1 MAEQKP
7 EFKHI
12 VRIANT
18 DLDGN
23 KPIGHNLT
31 KIKGVNFMFA
41 NMVLNFTGVDR
52 AKKAGELSEDD
63 IKKLNDFLMEPL
75 KHGAPEWM
83 LNRRNDYYTGE
94 TTHLLTGNI
103 VFVRENDIKRLKKI
117 RAYRGVRHIQG
128 LPTRGQRTR
137 SNFRKNKGK
146 VSLGVRKS
154 KESQA
159 PKPAEKEKKK
169 GKD

>member
-7 EFKHI
+7 EFRHI

-31 KIKGVNFMFA
+31 KVKGINFMFA

-52 AKKAGELSEDD
+52 AKKAGDLSDDEL
-63 IKKLNDFLMEPL
+63 KKLNEVIMDPL
-75 KHGAPEWM
+75 NNGAPEWM
-83 LNRRNDYYTGE
+83 LNRRNDFYTGE

-103 VFVRENDIKRLKKI
+103 AFVRENDIKRLKKI
-117 RAYRGVRHIQG
+117 KAYRGVRHMQG
-128 LPTRGQRTR
+128 LPTRGQKTR

-154 KESQA
+154 KEA
-159 PKPAEKEKKK
+159 PAGDKDKKK